1 VNHQG
6 SNEGTPTMTTTTAP
20 AKPWLPAESRA
31 VIAAAEARL
40 LGNSSDA
47 IEAGLLRLV
56 DAHERHMD
64 HDSIGLNAGTNVMN
78 PRAAA
83 LLARS
88 LGNRPSLGYP
98 GEKYEMGMEFAEEI
112 EIVADALVRRLFG
125 APYAE
130 IRIGS
135 GALANL
141 YAFMA
146 VCEPGDRIM
155 VFPGEMG
162 GHVTHN
168 RDGAAGLYRLEIHP
182 VPYDAARMAI
192 DLDRLREAARRLRPK
207 MITVAG
213 SLCLFPYDVRAV
225 RAIADEIGA
234 VVLYDAA
241 HMGGMIAGGR
251 FQAPLAEGAHL
262 MTMSTYK
269 AYGGPPSGLLLTTEA
284 ELARRIDKIAYPGL
298 TANFDLG
305 KTAAL
310 AVATLD
316 LIEHGAAYAGQCI
329 ANAKALGAA
338 LEAEGFPVHKVEGR
352 GHTES
357 HHLALHAAKFG
368 GGQRASQ
375 RLARANILLC
385 GIGLP
390 LPPVDG
396 DLNGIRIGTQEVTRW
411 GMIEADMPAVAK
423 LMARVWLAG
432 EAAEKVRGDVIEFRR
447 RFQTMR
453 FVRGGAAAAPG

>member
-1 VNHQG
+1 
-6 SNEGTPTMTTTTAP
+6 MTTMTAP
-20 AKPWLPAESRA
+20 AKSWLPPESRR
-31 VIAAAEARL
+31 VIAEAEARL
-40 LGNSSDA
+40 LANSSDA
-47 IEAGLLRLV
+47 IEAQVMRLV
-56 DAHERHMD
+56 AAHERHMD

-98 GEKYEMGMEFAEEI
+98 GEKYEMGMEFAEQI
-112 EIVADALVRRLFG
+112 EIVADALVRRVFG

-130 IRIGS
+130 IRVGS

-146 VCEPGDRIM
+146 VCAPGDRIM
-155 VFPGEMG
+155 AFPGEMG
-162 GHVTHN
+162 GHVTHHEA
-168 RDGAAGLYRLEIHP
+168 GAAGLYRLEIHP
-182 VPYDAARMAI
+182 VPYDAARMTI
-192 DLDRLREAARRLRPK
+192 DLDRLRDEARRLRPK

-213 SLCLFPYDVRAV
+213 SLCLFPYPVREV

-234 VVLYDAA
+234 TVLYDAA

-269 AYGGPPSGLLLTTEA
+269 AYGGPPAGLLLTTDA
-284 ELARRIDKIAYPGL
+284 ELAARIDKIAYPGL

-310 AVATLD
+310 ALATLD

-329 ANAKALGAA
+329 ANAQALGAA
-338 LEAEGFPVHKVEGR
+338 LEEAGFPVHGVDGR

-357 HHLALHAAKFG
+357 HHLALHAARFG
-368 GGQRASQ
+368 GGQRASR
-375 RLARANILLC
+375 RLAAANILLC

-390 LPPVDG
+390 LQPVEG

-411 GMIEADMPAVAK
+411 GMKETDMKAVAA
-423 LMARVWLAG
+423 LMARVWLDG
-432 EAAEKVRGDVIEFRR
+432 EDPAKVRADVIEFRR
-447 RFQTMR
+447 KFQTMG
-453 FVRGGAAAAPG
+453 FVRDGGADEIATASV

>member
-1 VNHQG
+1 MD
-6 SNEGTPTMTTTTAP
+6 TIAP
-20 AKPWLPAESRA
+20 KSWMPAESQA
-31 VIAAAEARL
+31 LVAEAEKRL
-40 LGNSSDA
+40 VGNSSDA
-47 IEAGLLRLV
+47 IEAQLMRLV
-56 DAHERHMD
+56 AQHERHMD
-64 HDSIGLNAGTNVMN
+64 DDCIGLNAGTNVMN

-98 GEKYEMGMEFAEEI
+98 GEKYEMGMEYAEQI
-112 EIVADALVRRLFG
+112 EIVAEALVRRLFG

-130 IRIGS
+130 LRVGS

-182 VPYDAARMAI
+182 VPYDGARMAI
-192 DLDRLREAARRLRPK
+192 DLDRLRDEAKRLRPK
-207 MITVAG
+207 MITIAG
-213 SLCLFPYDVRAV
+213 SLCLFPYDVRGV

-234 VVLYDAA
+234 YVLYDAA

-251 FQAPLAEGAHL
+251 FQAPLAEGAHM

-269 AYGGPPSGLLLTTEA
+269 AYGGPPSGLFLTTES
-284 ELARRIDKIAYPGL
+284 ELAMRVDKIAYPGL

-310 AVATLD
+310 AMATLD
-316 LIEHGAAYAGQCI
+316 LLEHGAAYAGQSI

-338 LEAEGFPVHKVEGR
+338 LEAVGFPVHGVEGR

-357 HHLALHAAKFG
+357 HHLALHAARFG

-375 RLARANILLC
+375 HLAKASILLC

-390 LPPVDG
+390 VPPVEG

-411 GMIEADMPAVAK
+411 GMVEADMAEIAA
-423 LMARVWLAG
+423 LMARVWLKG
-432 EAAEKVRGDVIEFRR
+432 EDPARVREDVVAFRR
-447 RFQTMR
+447 RFRTLR
-453 FVRGGAAAAPG
+453 FVRDGAAGA

>member
-1 VNHQG
+1 
-6 SNEGTPTMTTTTAP
+6 MDTTTTLE
-20 AKPWLPAESRA
+20 KPWLPAECRERVA
-31 VIAAAEARL
+31 EAEARL
-40 LGNSSDA
+40 LGNDLPA
-47 IEAGLLRLV
+47 IEARLVGLV

-64 HDSIGLNAGTNVMN
+64 HETIGLNAGTNVMN

-98 GEKYEMGMEFAEEI
+98 GDKYEMGMEFAEQI
-112 EIVADALVRRLFG
+112 EIVAEALVRRLFG

-130 IRIGS
+130 IRVGS

-146 VCEPGDRIM
+146 ICRPGEAIM
-155 VFPGEMG
+155 AFPPEMG
-162 GHVTHN
+162 GHVTHHLA
-168 RDGAAGLYRLEIHP
+168 GAAGLYGVETHP
-182 VPYDAARMAI
+182 VPFDGARMNV
-192 DLDRLREAARRLRPK
+192 DLERLREDARRLRPK
-207 MITVAG
+207 LITVAG
-213 SLCLFPYDVRAV
+213 SLCLFPYPVREM
-225 RAIADEIGA
+225 RASADEVGA
-234 VVLYDAA
+234 YLLYDAA
-241 HMGGMIAGGR
+241 HMGGIIAGGR

-269 AYGGPPSGLLLTTEA
+269 AYGGPAAGLVLTTEK
-284 ELARRIDKIAYPGL
+284 ELARRIDQIAYPGL

-316 LIEHGAAYAGQCI
+316 LLEHGAAYAATSI
-329 ANAKALGAA
+329 ANAQALGAA
-338 LEAEGFPVHKVEGR
+338 LAAEGLPVHSVDGS

-357 HHLALHAAKFG
+357 HHLAIAAAPFG
-368 GGQRASQ
+368 GGQRAAK
-375 RLARANILLC
+375 RLAAANLLMC

-390 LPPVDG
+390 LPPVAG

-411 GMIEADMPAVAK
+411 GMAPADMPAVARFI
-423 LMARVWLAG
+423 ARVALHREEPAQMRG
-432 EAAEKVRGDVIEFRR
+432 EVINFRR
-447 RFQTMR
+447 AFQKLC
-453 FVRGGAAAAPG
+453 FVRGGE

>member
-1 VNHQG
+1 
-6 SNEGTPTMTTTTAP
+6 
-20 AKPWLPAESRA
+20 
-31 VIAAAEARL
+31 
-40 LGNSSDA
+40 
-47 IEAGLLRLV
+47 
-56 DAHERHMD
+56 
-64 HDSIGLNAGTNVMN
+64 
-78 PRAAA
+78 
-83 LLARS
+83 
-88 LGNRPSLGYP
+88 
-98 GEKYEMGMEFAEEI
+98 
-112 EIVADALVRRLFG
+112 
-125 APYAE
+125 
-130 IRIGS
+130 
-135 GALANL
+135 
-141 YAFMA
+141 
-146 VCEPGDRIM
+146 
-155 VFPGEMG
+155 
-162 GHVTHN
+162 
-168 RDGAAGLYRLEIHP
+168 
-182 VPYDAARMAI
+182 
-192 DLDRLREAARRLRPK
+192 

-338 LEAEGFPVHKVEGR
+338 LEGEGFPVHKVEGR

-357 HHLALHAAKFG
+357 HHLALHAARFG

-375 RLARANILLC
+375 RLAEANILLC

-390 LPPVDG
+390 LPPVDS

-432 EAAEKVRGDVIEFRR
+432 EAAEKARGDVIEFRR

-453 FVRGGAAAAPG
+453 FVRDGAAAAAG

>member
-1 VNHQG
+1 MD
-6 SNEGTPTMTTTTAP
+6 TIAP
-20 AKPWLPAESRA
+20 KGWMPAESQA
-31 VIAAAEARL
+31 LVAAAEKRL
-40 LGNSSDA
+40 LANSADG
-47 IEAGLLRLV
+47 IEAQLMRLV
-56 DAHERHMD
+56 AQHERHMD
-64 HDSIGLNAGTNVMN
+64 DDSIGLNAGTNVMN

-98 GEKYEMGMEFAEEI
+98 GEKYEMGMEFAEQI
-112 EIVADALVRRLFG
+112 EILAEALVRRLFG
-125 APYAE
+125 ANYAE
-130 IRIGS
+130 LRVGS

-146 VCEPGDRIM
+146 TCEPGDRIM

-192 DLDRLREAARRLRPK
+192 DLDSLRREAKRIRPK
-207 MITVAG
+207 LITVAG
-213 SLCLFPYDVRAV
+213 SLCLFPYDVRGV

-234 VVLYDAA
+234 YVLYDAA

-251 FQAPLAEGAHL
+251 FQAPLAEGAHM

-269 AYGGPPSGLLLTTEA
+269 AYGGPPSGLFLTTDA
-284 ELARRIDKIAYPGL
+284 ELARRVDKIAYPGL

-310 AVATLD
+310 AMATLD
-316 LIEHGAAYAGQCI
+316 LLEHGAAYAGQSI

-338 LEAEGFPVHKVEGR
+338 LESAGFPVHGVAGR

-357 HHLALHAAKFG
+357 HHLALHAARFG

-375 RLARANILLC
+375 HLARANILLC

-390 LPPVDG
+390 LPPVEG

-411 GMIEADMPAVAK
+411 GMVEEDMPDIAA
-423 LMARVWLAG
+423 LMARVWLKG
-432 EAAEKVRGDVIEFRR
+432 EDPARVREDVVAFRH
-447 RFQTMR
+447 RFRTMR
-453 FVRGGAAAAPG
+453 FVRDGVAGG